1 MSFLNRDKRKEVA
14 SDITSQAA
22 AQVANS
28 AMADMQVAT
37 DLTATGMDLC
47 RPAAESREDGRGVQ
61 GRGDGEYIESAKFNR
76 NAAKAGVR
84 TRAVVTAADGRP
96 HDPSDID
103 LIKDGKVIRQVQ
115 AKVMDT
121 QKGTQNTSAASC

>member
-37 DLTATGMDLC
+37 DLTDTGMDLFL
-47 RPAAESREDGRGVQ
+47 Q
-61 GRGDGEYIESAKFNR
+61 
-76 NAAKAGVR
+76 AAKA
-84 TRAVVTAADGRP
+84 
-96 HDPSDID
+96 
-103 LIKDGKVIRQVQ
+103 
-115 AKVMDT
+115 
-121 QKGTQNTSAASC
+121 TQNVGFDQRKGNLFDTKSILKQVSQSAWLKKREG